1 MDDASRLPFT
11 RNDSPSI
18 GVEIELQ
25 LVDSETMELANRIEE
40 VLAALPEDLQ
50 MAIKPELM
58 QSYLEINTGVCQTV
72 AEAGDDLRAKLE
84 AVESSVNPLGIL
96 LFWGASH
103 PHSSWRDQKITVD
116 DRYYRLV
123 DLMQDVARRLLTFG
137 LHVHVGVETGDKA
150 VHICDRMMKY
160 LPLLLS
166 LSSNSPFWEGR
177 NTGLHSNR
185 SKIMEGLPT
194 AGLPHRMRNW
204 SEYVWLISHLKST
217 GFINSIREIWWDIRP
232 HHNFGTVEVRI
243 CDMPASLNHVL
254 AITALVQCLVTAI
267 SLEIDQGT
275 FQMDYHPMMVQQNKW
290 RATRYGA
297 DAELV
302 STTDFAQRSV
312 QEVTDGLVT
321 RLRPIAKDLRCEVEL
336 ESLRDVPV
344 NAGAR
349 QQLQLFEETGSR
361 QEVVRQMIHR
371 NHWASDTA

>member
-1 MDDASRLPFT
+1 
-11 RNDSPSI
+11 
-18 GVEIELQ
+18 
-25 LVDSETMELANRIEE
+25 
-40 VLAALPEDLQ
+40 
-50 MAIKPELM
+50 
-58 QSYLEINTGVCQTV
+58 
-72 AEAGDDLRAKLE
+72 
-84 AVESSVNPLGIL
+84 
-96 LFWGASH
+96 
-103 PHSSWRDQKITVD
+103 
-116 DRYYRLV
+116 
-123 DLMQDVARRLLTFG
+123 
-137 LHVHVGVETGDKA
+137 
-150 VHICDRMMKY
+150 
-160 LPLLLS
+160 
-166 LSSNSPFWEGR
+166 
-177 NTGLHSNR
+177 
-185 SKIMEGLPT
+185 
-194 AGLPHRMRNW
+194 
-204 SEYVWLISHLKST
+204 
-217 GFINSIREIWWDIRP
+217 
-232 HHNFGTVEVRI
+232 VEVRI